1 MGKPCDWRQ
10 SDVKQGG
17 HVGFAQFRRKRVQ
30 KCRWLG
36 CGAVNAMVRPSPRRE
51 TARHNFF
58 AQETGPGKPVA
69 ATDQTIEKAAPLAPS
84 TVGVAARYAK
94 ALLDLA
100 DDKRAAEAGAAD
112 RIGAELEALFALCRD
127 NAEMRNFIADPRF
140 NAVIQRDRMF
150 KILDSAGI
158 TGEVRNLVG
167 VLIANRRLSALP
179 SVAHAFGALIAARR
193 GQQTAEV
200 TTAHALNDTQRT
212 QIVARLTEAGYSNVR
227 LSETVDKS
235 ILGGLIVRIGSR
247 LYDNSIK
254 SKLQRLQYA
263 MKGAA

>member
-1 MGKPCDWRQ
+1 M
-10 SDVKQGG
+10 
-17 HVGFAQFRRKRVQ
+17 
-30 KCRWLG
+30 
-36 CGAVNAMVRPSPRRE
+36 
-51 TARHNFF
+51 
-58 AQETGPGKPVA
+58 A
-69 ATDQTIEKAAPLAPS
+69 ATDQTLDKASPSAPS
-84 TVGVAARYAK
+84 AVGVAARYAK

-127 NAEMRNFIADPRF
+127 NADMRSFIADPRF
-140 NAVIQRDRMF
+140 NTALQKDRMF
-150 KILDSAGI
+150 KVLDSAGI

-179 SVAHAFGALIAARR
+179 AVAHAFGALIAARR
-193 GQQTAEV
+193 GQQTADV
-200 TTAHALNDTQRT
+200 TTAHALSDTQRA
-212 QIVARLTEAGYSNVR
+212 QIVARLTQAGYSNVR

>member
-1 MGKPCDWRQ
+1 M
-10 SDVKQGG
+10 
-17 HVGFAQFRRKRVQ
+17 
-30 KCRWLG
+30 
-36 CGAVNAMVRPSPRRE
+36 
-51 TARHNFF
+51 
-58 AQETGPGKPVA
+58 A
-69 ATDQTIEKAAPLAPS
+69 ATDQTLEKASPSAPS
-84 TVGVAARYAK
+84 AVGVAARYAK

-100 DDKRAAEAGAAD
+100 DDKRASDPGAVD

-127 NAEMRNFIADPRF
+127 NGDMRGFIADPRF
-140 NAVIQRDRMF
+140 NAALQRDRMF

-167 VLIANRRLSALP
+167 VLIANRRLGALP
-179 SVAHAFGALIAARR
+179 AVAQAFGGLIAARR

-200 TTAHALNDTQRT
+200 TTAHSLTDTQRT